1 MKKFLSVILA
11 AAMAF
16 LSACD
21 STPQQRGVSGRA
33 YISSSRPAIRVEAGE
48 LPVVTSGLGHGRIY
62 NTGNAS
68 GLPLDTRAVVWG
80 TDADHPMAVLIH
92 AELPDS
98 WDWTSVQSRTGSIHF
113 ETERLGG
120 QEFAAYTARS
130 SSWSLR
136 AGATALCSTVRSC
149 APRSRTSVS
158 LRAIRRYLTAWSCWR
173 RPRCSR
179 APRHPTPAAHK
190 RRVIRRPPCSLSK
203 SLVEF
208 RRRSGERKSN
218 HFLRRHVRRRK
229 YFSACKRARRP
240 PPADSACAA
249 VRPQIPLS
257 KK

>member
-120 QEFAAYTARS
+120 QEFAAYTYLVPADKDPFAGLVGDPRKGTHWAARYHGPF
-130 SSWSLR
+130 R
-136 AGATALCSTVRSC
+136 AG
-149 APRSRTSVS
+149 
-158 LRAIRRYLTAWSCWR
+158 
-173 RPRCSR
+173 
-179 APRHPTPAAHK
+179 
-190 RRVIRRPPCSLSK
+190 
-203 SLVEF
+203 
-208 RRRSGERKSN
+208 RSGESLARLLPRPRAEVLHHRCPGKASPPDREG
-218 HFLRRHVRRRK
+218 LRQGRTLAVPERLHSRTG
-229 YFSACKRARRP
+229 FPQELKR
-240 PPADSACAA
+240 
-249 VRPQIPLS
+249 LS
-257 KK
+257 SRQYKTA

>member
-80 TDADHPMAVLIH
+80 TDAEHPMAVLIH

-120 QEFAAYTARS
+120 QEFAAYTYLVPADKDPFAGLVGDPRKGTHWVARYYARRYNNNRGKII
-130 SSWSLR
+130 LEYR
-136 AGATALCSTVRSC
+136 EPAPEKITALSGLD
-149 APRSRTSVS
+149 APE
-158 LRAIRRYLTAWSCWR
+158 RAWLDS
-173 RPRCSR
+173 
-179 APRHPTPAAHK
+179 
-190 RRVIRRPPCSLSK
+190 
-203 SLVEF
+203 F
-208 RRRSGERKSN
+208 RD
-218 HFLRRHVRRRK
+218 
-229 YFSACKRARRP
+229 RARKFFII
-240 PPADSACAA
+240 A
-249 VRPQIPLS
+249 VPEKPHPQIEKGFAKDVRWQFLNDSILGPVFL
-257 KK
+257 KN

>member
-120 QEFAAYTARS
+120 QEFAAYTYLVPADKDPFAGLVGDPRKGTHWVAR
-130 SSWSLR
+130 
-136 AGATALCSTVRSC
+136 
-149 APRSRTSVS
+149 
-158 LRAIRRYLTAWSCWR
+158 Y
-173 RPRCSR
+173 
-179 APRHPTPAAHK
+179 
-190 RRVIRRPPCSLSK
+190 
-203 SLVEF
+203 
-208 RRRSGERKSN
+208 
-218 HFLRRHVRRRK
+218 
-229 YFSACKRARRP
+229 YARR
-240 PPADSACAA
+240 
-249 VRPQIPLS
+249 
-257 KK
+257 